1 MEILVYIGYMVA
13 GSLMKLTDEIAD
25 GKLRIDAHKRG
36 GIKWIDIASRIDII
50 SGIIYGSIMGLLIS
64 HNITSVYVLGAIII
78 GCLITGKVDARGHYF
93 ALAAIIL
100 VIFSL
105 GVESVTLPILLLV
118 ALSSVFDEMA
128 NDRYKSFKNK
138 AVNFFF
144 RYRMTMKLLLL
155 IFSVLHILDYY
166 SIIFL
171 LVFDFSYYLTEVIL
185 RRF

>member
-1 MEILVYIGYMVA
+1 MAA
-13 GSLMKLTDEIAD
+13 GSLMKFTDEIAD
-25 GKLRIDAHKRG
+25 GKLKIGAHKRL
-36 GIKWIDIASRIDII
+36 GIRGIDIISRIDII

-118 ALSSVFDEMA
+118 ALSSV
-128 NDRYKSFKNK
+128 
-138 AVNFFF
+138 V
-144 RYRMTMKLLLL
+144 
-155 IFSVLHILDYY
+155 
-166 SIIFL
+166 
-171 LVFDFSYYLTEVIL
+171 
-185 RRF
+185 